1 MKGLCS
7 VHASDLTEPPVSGQ
21 ERNGQQLSGE
31 MPHASVCKLSP
42 EPGAAEAD
50 VAESWNCRM
59 SVAYTY
65 MSKEHTGRRKK
76 MHFSSV

>member
-1 MKGLCS
+1 
-7 VHASDLTEPPVSGQ
+7 
-21 ERNGQQLSGE
+21 
-31 MPHASVCKLSP
+31 MPCASVCKLSP

-76 MHFSSV
+76 NAFFFSVIPESPIDES